1 MEGDLFDFIDIVQF
15 FGSVGCVQFTAKF
28 MNDENGYKCTYT
40 YNGYTYVRVYAI
52 FVNNSQA
59 LCRKIGLVDKTVH

>member
-1 MEGDLFDFIDIVQF
+1 MFDFINIVQSL
-15 FGSVGCVQFTAKF
+15 GSVGCVQFTAKF
-28 MNDENGYKCTYT
+28 MNDKNGYKCTYT
-40 YNGYTYVRVYAI
+40 YSCYTYVRVYAI

>member
-40 YNGYTYVRVYAI
+40 YNGYTYV
-52 FVNNSQA
+52 
-59 LCRKIGLVDKTVH
+59 